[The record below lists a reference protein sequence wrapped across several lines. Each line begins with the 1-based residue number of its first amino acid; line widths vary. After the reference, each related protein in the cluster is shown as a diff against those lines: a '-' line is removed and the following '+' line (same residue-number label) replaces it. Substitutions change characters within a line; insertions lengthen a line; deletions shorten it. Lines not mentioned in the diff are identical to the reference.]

1 MDTSRRSFLKMG
13 GLTLAALPF
22 ANSLLSGLTTSEAH
36 AAAPALPECKETDP
50 MAKSLK
56 YIPHADKAPKGNP
69 RAAKDKAGQY
79 CNNCQLYTKG
89 SGEKEKE
96 VGKCLVI
103 PKCQVHA
110 IGWCQSWVKKPG

>member
-1 MDTSRRSFLKMG
+1 MG

-22 ANSLLSGLTTSEAH
+22 ANSLLSGLSTAGEAY
-36 AAAPALPECKETDP
+36 AADAVPECKETDP
-50 MAKSLK
+50 MPKSLK
-56 YIPHADKAPKGNP
+56 YVGNADKAPKGNP

-79 CNNCQLYTKG
+79 CRTCQLYTKG
-89 SGEKEKE
+89 SGEKDKE